1 MIDPVW
7 WAGEVFSVRSA
18 PLWVR
23 ALLAA
28 RQALVGILG
37 IDKAGPG
44 VFDIDSVSEHE
55 ALISE
60 DDTHLDFRAAVSV
73 SADPRLLQVVTVV
86 RLHGWRGRLYWVPV
100 SLLHGPVTR
109 SMASRAVRKFVAS
122 A

>member
-1 MIDPVW
+1 MIVPIPATANPLVTDPVW
-7 WAGEVFSVRSA
+7 WASEVFSVRSA

-37 IDKAGPG
+37 IDKAGRG
-44 VFDIDSVSEHE
+44 VFDVDSVSEQE
-55 ALISE
+55 ALIAE
-60 DDTHLDFRAAVSV
+60 DDTHLDFRDAVSL

-100 SLLHGPVTR
+100 SLYMGL
-109 SMASRAVRKFVAS
+109 
-122 A
+122 